1 MLGCVNGAE
10 GKGRTTMKTII
21 RGENIERGESPGS
34 ALVRAK
40 EWLGKFVSTYM
51 TPDVEYV
58 MKMSIEVSEWDV
70 EAKLE
75 LREV

>member
-1 MLGCVNGAE
+1 
-10 GKGRTTMKTII
+10 MKTIT
-21 RGENIERGESPGS
+21 RGENIERGDTPGS

-51 TPDVEYV
+51 TPDVDYV
-58 MKMSIEVSEWDV
+58 MRMSTEIGETEV

-75 LREV
+75 FWEV

>member
-1 MLGCVNGAE
+1 MHGCVSGAE
-10 GKGRTTMKTII
+10 RKGTGTMRTII
-21 RGENIERGESPGS
+21 RGENIEKGESPGS

-40 EWLGKFVSTYM
+40 EWVGKFVSTYM